1 MTANGFPVLR
11 PATPDDIPLAIELLR
26 EAGLPDDGVAELG
39 ERLVVAEVE
48 GRIVG
53 CAGLEIYGTGGLLRS
68 VAVSEDL
75 QGRGVGVALTRRLM
89 AVAIAHGLERLYL
102 LTETAASFFGR
113 QGFTAVDRADVDAAV
128 LAAPE
133 FARLCPASAAVMVRH
148 LADSG

>member
-1 MTANGFPVLR
+1 MTTSGIPVLR
-11 PATPDDIPLAIELLR
+11 PATPDDLPLAIGLLR
-26 EAGLPDDGVAELG
+26 AAGLPDDGVAELG
-39 ERLVVAEVE
+39 DRLVVAEVE
-48 GRIVG
+48 GRVVG

-75 QGRGVGVALTRRLM
+75 QGRGVGAALTGHLT

-113 QGFTAVDRADVDAAV
+113 QGFTTIDRADVEAAV

-133 FARLCPASAAVMVRH
+133 FARLCPASAEVMVRH
-148 LADSG
+148 LAGSG